1 MTSAVPKD
9 APKAPRSLG
18 PAAESAPTTI
28 DVASL
33 RDDELVKLLE
43 EGQRELTTRRER
55 QRAEFLVRV
64 VEEAAAVG
72 LDAHAVAMALTPK
85 GKRARADGRSEVKP
99 KYRNPD
105 DATQTWS
112 GRGACPKWLQALL
125 DGGAELQSFRVPP
138 GGA

>member
-1 MTSAVPKD
+1 MTSGAHRD
-9 APKAPRSLG
+9 ATKTPRTLG
-18 PAAESAPTTI
+18 PGAESVSSTLDLANF
-28 DVASL
+28 S
-33 RDDELVKLLE
+33 DDELARLLDD
-43 EGQRELTTRRER
+43 GQRELTTRRER

-72 LDAHAVAMALTPK
+72 LDAHAVARALTPK
-85 GKRARADGRSEVKP
+85 GKRPRADGRSEVKP